1 MKRFILL
8 FISFALFS
16 FHSAFAQGFVVKGT
30 VTAHEDG
37 SPLIGV
43 PTWTVITASRLKA
56 RQMRSWYSLIS
67 VCSRRAIRSMLPP
80 EF

>member
-43 PTWTVITASRLKA
+43 TASRLKA

>member
-43 PTWTVITASRLKA
+43 TVLQKGT
-56 RQMRSWYSLIS
+56 RSDGIAEGDY
-67 VCSRRAIRSMLPP
+67 
-80 EF
+80 

>member
-37 SPLIGV
+37 SPLIGGD
-43 PTWTVITASRLKA
+43 
-56 RQMRSWYSLIS
+56 Y
-67 VCSRRAIRSMLPP
+67 
-80 EF
+80 